1 MIKAG
6 MIQVMEIILLGRMT
20 NLMNV
25 CIVSVDH
32 ALVLQMKE
40 IRQLWWEK
48 DNQIEHERNSQ
59 LRKEKYKRFLTN
71 LFHRGVWKDPRYLE
85 QKREVLRRYFRRN
98 KYIYHRKDLMPKSVI
113 ELVRH

>member
-40 IRQLWWEK
+40 IRQLWWV
-48 DNQIEHERNSQ
+48 
-59 LRKEKYKRFLTN
+59 
-71 LFHRGVWKDPRYLE
+71 LF
-85 QKREVLRRYFRRN
+85 
-98 KYIYHRKDLMPKSVI
+98 
-113 ELVRH
+113 